1 MTQTTIEQPV
11 ADLDRLRRALANI
24 DADPSAWN
32 QSNWY
37 DCVAGIVVHEEEGGE
52 FGEFDEGGI
61 TVWLA
66 GELVSISDA
75 AQRLLGL
82 TDLERDLL
90 FAGGNS
96 RQALQQVA
104 ELVAGQVGEPL

>member
-1 MTQTTIEQPV
+1 MTQTIEQPV
-11 ADLDRLRRALANI
+11 PDLDRLRRALAII

-37 DCVAGIVVHEEEGGE
+37 DCVAGIVVHEEGLEEEG
-52 FGEFDEGGI
+52 GEFDEGGI

-104 ELVAGQVGEPL
+104 ELIAARVGEPL